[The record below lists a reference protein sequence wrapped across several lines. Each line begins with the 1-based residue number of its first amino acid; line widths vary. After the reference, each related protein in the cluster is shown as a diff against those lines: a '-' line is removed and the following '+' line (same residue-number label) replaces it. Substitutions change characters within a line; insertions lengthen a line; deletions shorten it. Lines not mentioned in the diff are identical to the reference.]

1 MRRKNYADRFRL
13 SVTIGL
19 SVAFSV
25 LAGSVLMLLASGRE
39 ERSMRRTESGKG
51 NQWTKPRMIIIYLVS
66 AILIVVGT
74 FGGMT
79 VGKWIEQRRQA
90 TVDTEYVKALITKS
104 SELTA
109 AKFNYTGMTEYEDS
123 GIAVLSK
130 SNFIMVY
137 KATARAGIDVQK
149 VKVKVDDAK
158 KTVLL
163 TIPRAEIQDVKVDTS
178 SIQYFDEGF
187 ALANTNQK
195 EDSNEAINM
204 AEKDAREEIKTSG
217 VLEMADTQSE
227 ALIKGILQGAVPSD
241 YEFKVTKSAE

>member
-1 MRRKNYADRFRL
+1 M
-13 SVTIGL
+13 
-19 SVAFSV
+19 
-25 LAGSVLMLLASGRE
+25 
-39 ERSMRRTESGKG
+39 
-51 NQWTKPRMIIIYLVS
+51 KPRMIIVYLVTV
-66 AILIVVGT
+66 ILVVAVA
-74 FGGMT
+74 FGGVT
-79 VGKWIEQRRQA
+79 VGKWMEQSRQA
-90 TVDTEYVKALITKS
+90 SVDTEYVKALITKS

-149 VKVKVDDAK
+149 VKVQVDDAK
-158 KTVLL
+158 KTVFL
-163 TIPRAEIQDVKVDTS
+163 TIPKAEIQDVNVDTS

-195 EDSNEAINM
+195 EDSNEAIDM
-204 AEKDAREEIKTSG
+204 AKEDAKEEIKTSG

-241 YEFKVTKSAE
+241 YKFKVTKSAE